1 MKKLM
6 SVFVLLVFVGS
17 LIVMTGCFGGDD
29 GIGAILGIAAIVLVI
44 SASGGGAAPV
54 FAANTRDNLRPA
66 ISQAATGMYMKVIP
80 LNEDGTDNTAG
91 IYTIA
96 ADKIT
101 YKDSDK
107 TFNAS
112 ATIQDAYTQYRV
124 ELCAKDLTAPIMK
137 SIVVPTK
144 KVANAEEKA
153 TVTPLTTAK
162 TLVFEKWNSGV
173 AKRKHYLD
181 FTAKSTAAA
190 VNFTPVQTAVETDL
204 TTWALPANIT
214 KEIVFNTTTAPVN
227 TAVNAV
233 PQIKL
238 PLISGYAFRADGTA
252 RDAQVIYLKA
262 DSQTVKSTSTN
273 SDGYYLFEG
282 IEAKSYVVEPAA
294 IADHTF
300 VPANYSLTV
309 VAESSYVNQ
318 NFQAKAVTA
327 AVTPVTPV
335 QPVCTTK

>member
-1 MKKLM
+1 
-6 SVFVLLVFVGS
+6 
-17 LIVMTGCFGGDD
+17 
-29 GIGAILGIAAIVLVI
+29 
-44 SASGGGAAPV
+44 
-54 FAANTRDNLRPA
+54 
-66 ISQAATGMYMKVIP
+66 
-80 LNEDGTDNTAG
+80 
-91 IYTIA
+91 
-96 ADKIT
+96 
-101 YKDSDK
+101 
-107 TFNAS
+107 
-112 ATIQDAYTQYRV
+112 
-124 ELCAKDLTAPIMK
+124 MK

-181 FTAKSTAAA
+181 FTAKSAA
-190 VNFTPVQTAVETDL
+190 VNFTPVQTVVEADL

-214 KEIVFNTTTAPVN
+214 KEIVYNTAASVN
-227 TAVNAV
+227 VAVNAV

-238 PLISGYAFRADGTA
+238 PLISGYAFRVDGTA

-262 DSQTVKSTSTN
+262 DNQTVTSATTN

-282 IEAKSYVVEPAA
+282 IEAKTYVVEPAA

-309 VAESSYVNQ
+309 VSESSYVNQ

-327 AVTPVTPV
+327 AVTPVEP
-335 QPVCTTK
+335 PCCSTK